1 MDAEEKSVA
10 EGASSAETEVRE
22 RRKAVHE
29 LGEALRELTGA
40 AVSTEVDAETLR
52 EVAEQV
58 RGLVPPLSAAN
69 RVRGQMATVDEGA
82 RRLRIYNP
90 AIGPGNPVA
99 PPMKVEHGDGQAVG
113 TCTLGLAYEG
123 PPSYV
128 HGGVSAMLLDQI
140 LGHAHAAA
148 GAPAGMT
155 VKLSLRY
162 RRPVP
167 LCTPLRIVGEIDE
180 QDGRWTKSRATVATA
195 EHPDHVLVEAD
206 GAFVVPSAEQAERLF
221 GEVEGLA
228 S

>member
-1 MDAEEKSVA
+1 MAES
-10 EGASSAETEVRE
+10 ASSAEADVRE
-22 RRKAVHE
+22 RREAVRE
-29 LGEALRELTGA
+29 LGDALRELTDA

-52 EVAEQV
+52 EVTEQV
-58 RGLVPPLSAAN
+58 RGLVRPLSAAN

-99 PPMKVEHGDGQAVG
+99 PPMRVEHGDGKAIG

-128 HGGVSAMLLDQI
+128 HGGVSALLIDQI

-155 VKLSLRY
+155 VKLALRY

-167 LCTPLRIVGEIDE
+167 LSEPLRVVGSIDE
-180 QDGRWTKSRATVATA
+180 HDGRWTQSRASIATA
-195 EHPDHVLVEAD
+195 ANPEKILVEAD
-206 GAFVVPSAEQAERLF
+206 GDFVVPSEEQAARLF
-221 GEVEGLA
+221 GKVEGLA